1 MQWLVLLISLIGI
14 GFVSFI
20 FIYVIRNSGERV
32 EEYPTIVKSAYG
44 IRRWWFLALI
54 AIGFA
59 ATFMSLMPYPILNAS
74 VGEEQVINA
83 EGGQWYWKLDK
94 NEVVV
99 NQPVLINITSAD
111 VNHGFAI
118 YNEDDR
124 IIAQAQA
131 MPSYVNEL
139 RFTFTEP
146 GKYQVLCLE
155 YCGVAHHAMKAT
167 ITVKGVE

>member
-20 FIYVIRNSGERV
+20 FICVIRNSGERV
-32 EEYPTIVKSAYG
+32 EEYPTIVESAYG
-44 IRRWWFLALI
+44 IRRWWFTALV
-54 AIGFA
+54 ALGLA
-59 ATFMSLMPYPILNAS
+59 ATFMSLTPYPILSVS

-94 NEVVV
+94 NEVRV
-99 NQPVLINITSAD
+99 NQPVLIRITSAD

-118 YNEDDR
+118 YNQDDR

-146 GKYQVLCLE
+146 GEYQVLCLE

-167 ITVKGVE
+167 IIVKGAE